1 MSNSN
6 QDSII
11 EGIVVGDERIIK
23 KFYEKHL
30 PQVKSY
36 ILKNSGS
43 EADAEDVFQ
52 DAMVFVYEKLENNSL
67 QLTSSLGTFVYSV
80 CRNLW
85 RNKLKGNKKTVHNE
99 SILSISKAND
109 LDIIDQINDNE
120 RRYVF
125 QKCFLKLGTG
135 CQELLSLFFEGVSMK
150 DIAKQNGY
158 SEAYTRKKKF
168 GCKNK
173 LVAMVK
179 EDPIFEEIK
188 INTK

>member
-1 MSNSN
+1 MNN
-6 QDSII
+6 HKKDSII
-11 EGIVVGDERIIK
+11 EGIVAGDKTILKE
-23 KFYEKHL
+23 FYKKHL

-67 QLTSSLGTFVYSV
+67 QLTSSLGTYVYSV

-85 RNKLKGNKKTVHNE
+85 MNKLKRNKKNVHHE
-99 SILSISKAND
+99 GILSISKTND
-109 LDIIDQINDNE
+109 MDIIDQIDDNE

-125 QKCFLKLGTG
+125 QKYFLRLGAG

-150 DIAKQNGY
+150 DIAKQKGF

-168 GCKNK
+168 KCKNQ
-173 LVAMVK
+173 LVAMIK